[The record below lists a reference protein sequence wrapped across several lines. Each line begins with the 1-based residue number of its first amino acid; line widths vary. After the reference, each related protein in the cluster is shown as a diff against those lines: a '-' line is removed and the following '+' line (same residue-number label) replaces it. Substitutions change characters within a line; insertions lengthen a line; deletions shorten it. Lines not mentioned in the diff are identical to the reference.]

1 MKKFLKIALL
11 VIVGLLVIGWLF
23 GENETGADA
32 SPVAAN
38 TTEEVESTEE
48 AGATEEVAETP
59 ELEILQH
66 NSTYEEV
73 TQMHTIHCKVKNNSS
88 DLVSYIDLKATFY
101 DKAGNIV
108 GTGMGNAA
116 NLAGGATKTIDVMAI
131 GVENED
137 RYEVEIDNVMKE
149 GGLL

>member
-11 VIVGLLVIGWLF
+11 VIIGLMVLGWLF
-23 GENETGADA
+23 GDEETDADA
-32 SPVAAN
+32 NSVAAN
-38 TTEEVESTEE
+38 
-48 AGATEEVAETP
+48 ATEEVAETP
-59 ELEILQH
+59 ELELLQH

-88 DLVSYIDLKATFY
+88 ELVSYIDLKATFY

-131 GVENED
+131 GVENAD

-149 GGLL
+149 GSLF